1 MTREATLTQTFVE
14 LADSLVTDFDVTDL
28 LTLLAERC
36 VAVLD
41 VDAAG
46 LMLAD
51 ADGVLRVVA
60 SSSETMRVLEL
71 LELETAEGPCVDAF
85 QTGRRSVNINLTSTG
100 GRWPRF
106 SEEAVRAGFHATDA
120 LPLRLRGDVIGALNL
135 FRVRRGELDEAD
147 LQVAQ
152 AFADIATIAI
162 LQHRAAMEAGV
173 LNEQLQRALDSR
185 VVIEQAKGVVA
196 EHLQLSME
204 DAFAALRGHARAKNL
219 GLVALAQDVVAG
231 VVSPS
236 DLGAPRR

>member
-1 MTREATLTQTFVE
+1 
-14 LADSLVTDFDVTDL
+14 
-28 LTLLAERC
+28 
-36 VAVLD
+36 
-41 VDAAG
+41 
-46 LMLAD
+46 
-51 ADGVLRVVA
+51 
-60 SSSETMRVLEL
+60 
-71 LELETAEGPCVDAF
+71 
-85 QTGRRSVNINLTSTG
+85 
-100 GRWPRF
+100 
-106 SEEAVRAGFHATDA
+106 VRAGFHATDA